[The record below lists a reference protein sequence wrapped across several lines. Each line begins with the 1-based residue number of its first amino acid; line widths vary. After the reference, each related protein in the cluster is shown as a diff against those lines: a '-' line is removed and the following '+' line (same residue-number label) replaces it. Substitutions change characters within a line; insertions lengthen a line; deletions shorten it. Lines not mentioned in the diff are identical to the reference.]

1 MARKHRVEVRLNSKE
16 HQILEEYANRFGITH
31 SEAVRRLIHQ
41 LMESCQCFGQIKDN
55 EVKMS

>member
-16 HQILEEYANRFGITH
+16 HEILEEYAEKFGMTH

-41 LMESCQCFGQIKDN
+41 LIDCKCSQEDKEKQ
-55 EVKMS
+55 

>member
-16 HQILEEYANRFGITH
+16 HQVLEEYADKFGMSQ

-41 LMESCQCFGQIKDN
+41 LMDDCECFRQDKN
-55 EVKMS
+55 NTVAMP

>member
-16 HQILEEYANRFGITH
+16 HEILGEYADRFGMTH

-41 LMESCQCFGQIKDN
+41 LIDECKCLRQGEEK
-55 EVKMS
+55 